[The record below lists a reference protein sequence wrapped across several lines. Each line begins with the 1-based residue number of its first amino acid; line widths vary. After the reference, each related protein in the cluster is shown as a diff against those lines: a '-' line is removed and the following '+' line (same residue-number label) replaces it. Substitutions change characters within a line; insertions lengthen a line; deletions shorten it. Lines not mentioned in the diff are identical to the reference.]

1 LGFKVSDRLQRVN
14 GDEVAGMETLNQL
27 LKKLAL
33 GQSVDVSVLRNGREQ
48 QLTLTLKEEF

>member
-1 LGFKVSDRLQRVN
+1 
-14 GDEVAGMETLNQL
+14 METLNQL